1 MLHFIRIIRTE
12 KGTRASL
19 PPLKFFLFFLKYI
32 PIFRIFFDCTIDG
45 QRQGGGD
52 VEKYIDDGF
61 AAEAVK
67 ESDEEIVSLFWSRD
81 ERALVLANRLYGRL
95 VYHLCFNVLGDREES
110 EECQNEVW
118 LALWNAIPPAR
129 PAFLQGFL
137 IKLTRRTA
145 IDRLR
150 ICRAA
155 KRVPSEL
162 TVSTEE
168 LYHDLKNAPSAE
180 EEFEQKRLSQLI
192 SGFLKTLPARKRY
205 VFMDRYYMAEP
216 VEQIAKTLGIT
227 PSAVYKELAA
237 IKKDLKKHL
246 EENGVIL

>member
-1 MLHFIRIIRTE
+1 MQGCYFVVD
-12 KGTRASL
+12 SL
-19 PPLKFFLFFLKYI
+19 PFICYTLYVLYVQKKGRGFIAALKIFLFFLKYI
-32 PIFRIFFDCTIDG
+32 PIFRIFFDRTIDG

-192 SGFLKTLPARKRY
+192 SDFLKTLPVRLYGSVLYGRA
-205 VFMDRYYMAEP
+205 
-216 VEQIAKTLGIT
+216 G
-227 PSAVYKELAA
+227 
-237 IKKDLKKHL
+237 
-246 EENGVIL
+246 